1 MRGYFSNGVY
11 FRARKREPKRIVES
25 RISTPE
31 DKLRRHK
38 NKERIWRRAVIRLA
52 LIDKNEAPA

>member
-1 MRGYFSNGVY
+1 MFY